1 MYHDFPVAIRSVHVF
16 LLQNA
21 NRVGTHYCIFKS
33 NGKNIPL
40 RNVLAKL
47 WSDKSNAGEIM
58 QGNLVLGHNIT
69 LFAYMNASLI
79 KVKSF

>member
-1 MYHDFPVAIRSVHVF
+1 MQIG
-16 LLQNA
+16 
-21 NRVGTHYCIFKS
+21 VGTHDCIFKS

-47 WSDKSNAGEIM
+47 WSDKSNAGEM
-58 QGNLVLGHNIT
+58 TQGNLVLGHNIT